1 MDGNGSGDSHDEF
14 EDADQSLIAETMSE
28 VECPEADCT
37 GGTGGAKWSFK
48 GGDAVAATM
57 LAHHLKSHEPAERA
71 PSRGPRP
78 PPLQMPK
85 LSSQCSV
92 AKFDDFQKQWRFYK
106 ASVDMPQSAVTS
118 YLMNCLEEEVK
129 NDVLAADADIH
140 EKTEVEVLAAIK
152 QYAVQRRAISSLK
165 VDVWQMSQGEGESVH
180 KFYAR
185 VKELASQCQFT
196 VACTNNACPNRNPPY
211 ISYCDEIIKQVV
223 LNGLVDHDIKKE
235 VLGTAGVDTKSLMDT
250 LGLIEN
256 KETAARSVGTRTVAG
271 AAMTSYKKI
280 QADDKRLSS
289 TAKCDAR
296 RLLKIKRSGP
306 GRAKTTKS
314 RHTPLV
320 STAGKRRN
328 LCQTRRTG

>member
-14 EDADQSLIAETMSE
+14 EDAETMSE
-28 VECPEADCT
+28 VVCPEADCT
-37 GGTGGAKWSFK
+37 GGAGGAKWSFK

-57 LAHHLKSHEPAERA
+57 LAHHLKSHEPADRA

-106 ASVDMPQSAVTS
+106 ASVDMPQNAVTS

-140 EKTEVEVLAAIK
+140 EKSEDEVLAAIK

-185 VKELASQCQFT
+185 VKELASQWP
-196 VACTNNACPNRNPPY
+196 AP
-211 ISYCDEIIKQVV
+211 
-223 LNGLVDHDIKKE
+223 
-235 VLGTAGVDTKSLMDT
+235 
-250 LGLIEN
+250 
-256 KETAARSVGTRTVAG
+256 
-271 AAMTSYKKI
+271 
-280 QADDKRLSS
+280 
-289 TAKCDAR
+289 
-296 RLLKIKRSGP
+296 
-306 GRAKTTKS
+306 TT
-314 RHTPLV
+314 P
-320 STAGKRRN
+320 AP
-328 LCQTRRTG
+328 